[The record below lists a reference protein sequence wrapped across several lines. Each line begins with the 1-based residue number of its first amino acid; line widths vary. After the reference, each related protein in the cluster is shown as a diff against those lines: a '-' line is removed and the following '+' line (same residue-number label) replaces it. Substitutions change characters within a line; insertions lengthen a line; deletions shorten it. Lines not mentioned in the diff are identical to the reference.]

1 MGKTLSPFWL
11 HKNPQISPDQNGR
24 GKGLGSFFS
33 DMKPK
38 FFKSVRTNFLIF
50 SGGEF

>member
-24 GKGLGSFFS
+24 GKGFGFFL
-33 DMKPK
+33 
-38 FFKSVRTNFLIF
+38 FGHEKSVRTNFLIF